1 MTPEDVAERLREWA
15 SDVDCPDWWTR
26 RVECVEPE
34 GPRRTWLLWQD
45 GRQVGHVR
53 MRAPGVGNFV
63 IVPVW
68 TVEASRGIAREA
80 IGLHDEDDA
89 ADRG

>member
-1 MTPEDVAERLREWA
+1 
-15 SDVDCPDWWTR
+15 
-26 RVECVEPE
+26 VECVEPE
-34 GPRRTWLLWQD
+34 ADRRTWTLWQD

-53 MRAPGVGNFV
+53 MRTEHYDHPIRRVVLRVYDQDLAE
-63 IVPVW
+63 W

-80 IGLHDEDDA
+80 IGLHDGDDA